1 MEQLE
6 VLTEVQDLRKVWPHE
21 ALDFTPWLAKD
32 ENIAILANEI
42 GMEIAVDGT
51 ESAVGDFSVDIIA
64 TDIATGQKVIIENQL
79 EDTNH
84 DHLGKLITYAAGKD
98 AQTII
103 WVVKHAREEHRA
115 AIEWLNNHTDDDIGF
130 FLCEIHLYKVGS
142 SNPAVKFSVIEKPND
157 WIKSVK
163 KNQQQTESQQFRL
176 DYWTAFNEYAYAN
189 AQFARQFGKR
199 KASNKMWMNLSI
211 GSSVYDICL
220 RAVKTENLLVVELYI
235 RGDKDL
241 YHQLFEKQNAI
252 EQELGVTLDWRELP
266 EKKASR
272 IMLTRQVDFDN
283 RSAWNAQFDWMMEMS
298 LKFKK
303 VFKKYLKYENAP
315 GSHASGGIFQF
326 SCVICLPF
334 FPSPFST
341 ILPRKTP
348 HGSSGRQNTDCGSQ
362 LCQSSC
368 RLPWK
373 NRSSWLLRNGS
384 SPNDAPFP
392 L

>member
-32 ENIAILANEI
+32 ENIAILGNEI

-163 KNQQQTESQQFRL
+163 KISS
-176 DYWTAFNEYAYAN
+176 
-189 AQFARQFGKR
+189 RQ
-199 KASNKMWMNLSI
+199 KAS
-211 GSSVYDICL
+211 SSVW
-220 RAVKTENLLVVELYI
+220 TT
-235 RGDKDL
+235 G
-241 YHQLFEKQNAI
+241 Q
-252 EQELGVTLDWRELP
+252 
-266 EKKASR
+266 
-272 IMLTRQVDFDN
+272 
-283 RSAWNAQFDWMMEMS
+283 
-298 LKFKK
+298 
-303 VFKKYLKYENAP
+303 
-315 GSHASGGIFQF
+315 
-326 SCVICLPF
+326 
-334 FPSPFST
+334 PSMNMRMQT
-341 ILPRKTP
+341 
-348 HGSSGRQNTDCGSQ
+348 
-362 LCQSSC
+362 
-368 RLPWK
+368 
-373 NRSSWLLRNGS
+373 RSSQGNLASEKHQTKCG
-384 SPNDAPFP
+384 
-392 L
+392 

>member
-1 MEQLE
+1 M
-6 VLTEVQDLRKVWPHE
+6 
-21 ALDFTPWLAKD
+21 
-32 ENIAILANEI
+32 
-42 GMEIAVDGT
+42 
-51 ESAVGDFSVDIIA
+51 GDFSVDIIA

-84 DHLGKLITYAAGKD
+84 DHLGKLITYAAGKE
-98 AQTII
+98 ARTII

-303 VFKKYLKYENAP
+303 VFKKYL
-315 GSHASGGIFQF
+315 
-326 SCVICLPF
+326 
-334 FPSPFST
+334 
-341 ILPRKTP
+341 
-348 HGSSGRQNTDCGSQ
+348 
-362 LCQSSC
+362 
-368 RLPWK
+368 
-373 NRSSWLLRNGS
+373 
-384 SPNDAPFP
+384 
-392 L
+392 